1 MIRRYSHLIT
11 RYNTIT
17 RQWTTITPMI
27 SPRAWFGIAI
37 FDSRI
42 YVCGGFDGSTRLR
55 HCEMYNPESDIWTM
69 ISGMKIGR
77 AGCGA
82 TVV

>member
-1 MIRRYSHLIT
+1 MNSLSSHH

-17 RQWTTITPMI
+17 RQWTTIAPMNT
-27 SPRAWFGIAI
+27 PRAWFGIAV
-37 FDSRI
+37 FYNRI
-42 YVCGGFDGSTRLR
+42 YVCGGFDGNTRLR
-55 HCEMYNPESDIWTM
+55 HCEMYNPETNSWTV
-69 ISGMKIGR
+69 ISEMKIGR